1 MPVAGCRR
9 RSPARC
15 RRPRFLETSGAQD
28 KTTDVK
34 HAAAPLF
41 NDLDAA
47 DTLDELLAIQASS
60 ENQDRLAACEFGVP
74 SWWHEFK
81 RRFADRKRELEARET
96 AFRPERPGELAER

>member
-1 MPVAGCRR
+1 
-9 RSPARC
+9 
-15 RRPRFLETSGAQD
+15 
-28 KTTDVK
+28 VK

-96 AFRPERPGELAER
+96 AFRPERPGA